1 MKLVPR
7 NTVMDIIAFIADK
20 RLTTNVALS
29 PSHAY
34 SSSASGAN
42 KLREDCTRS

>member
-7 NTVMDIIAFIADK
+7 NTVMDMIAFIADK

-34 SSSASGAN
+34 SSSASGVS
-42 KLREDCTRS
+42 KLKEDHKRS

>member
-7 NTVMDIIAFIADK
+7 KTVIDIMAFRADK

-34 SSSASGAN
+34 SSSANGAN
-42 KLREDCTRS
+42 KLSEG